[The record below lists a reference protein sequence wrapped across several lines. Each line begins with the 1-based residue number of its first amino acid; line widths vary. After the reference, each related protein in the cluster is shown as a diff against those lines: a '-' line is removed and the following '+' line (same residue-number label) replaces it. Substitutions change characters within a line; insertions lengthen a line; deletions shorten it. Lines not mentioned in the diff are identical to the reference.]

1 MSQIK
6 PILSGILQEIK
17 KMNRNDDD
25 LWTRANIA
33 EYLQCSPNQAD
44 RVIRHKDFP
53 AAIRPPTSENGG
65 HPRWVAREVKKFVQQ
80 FREVKS

>member
-1 MSQIK
+1 MSGIK
-6 PILSGILQEIK
+6 NILSGILLEIQK
-17 KMNRNDDD
+17 LNRSDDD
-25 LWTRANIA
+25 LWTRADIA
-33 EYLQCSPNQAD
+33 EYLRCSANQAD

-80 FREVKS
+80 FREVKP